1 MERSGRYPRG
11 VPFSINY
18 PEIPLYAFLENAARK
33 FPNRNAVIFYRNKI
47 TYSQLWGQTIR
58 LARALKNMG
67 VETSDRVGLLLPNV
81 PQFITAYNAVLAIGG
96 VVVPI
101 NPLNPPEEIGRELDE
116 TYTNTLIVLDRLLDS
131 IPNKVVENIIVAEA
145 AAYAPGHLRM
155 LSKLKQKG
163 KSFPG
168 GALIYE
174 ELVKG
179 PALNNLADI
188 DPNNDLAVILYTS
201 GTTGKPKGVMLT
213 HMNLVANALQSFYW
227 LRGWGF
233 SAKPQLAGWPII
245 LCAVPF
251 FHSYGMTVA
260 MNEAIQFGCTLV
272 LIPEPRAETIMKA
285 IQDHR
290 ATHFPAIPHFI
301 REMLFHPNLEK
312 YDLTSLT
319 SCVSGGASIEPEMME
334 RFVERTGAHFYQGY
348 GLTEAGPSTH
358 CTPIEG
364 DPNYRSVGLAF
375 PDTDVKIVDLKLG
388 EFEMPTGEKGELLIR
403 GPQVMKGYWRAP
415 RETAQTLKAG
425 WLHTGDICWIDDD
438 GYMYVAGRKRDRIL
452 AGGHTIWPRDVEEV
466 LTSHPYVK
474 EAIAIGVPD
483 PLRCS
488 SDIQALVTLMKKG
501 GEGLEDEL
509 LDHCRKRL
517 KYFQVPAKI
526 ILVDSLPKTPMGKV
540 DRLAVE
546 TEVERRIQEE
556 IARYSNQRSV

>member
-1 MERSGRYPRG
+1 MPY
-11 VPFSINY
+11 SINY

-33 FPNRNAVIFYRNKI
+33 FPSRDAVIFYGNRI
-47 TYSQLWGQTIR
+47 TFSQLWDQTIR
-58 LARALKNMG
+58 LAEALKNMG
-67 VETSDRVGLLLPNV
+67 VETGDRVGLLLPNV

-116 TYTNTLIVLDRLLDS
+116 TNVGTLIVLDRLLDR
-131 IPNKVVENIIVAEA
+131 IPNMVAENIIVAEA
-145 AAYAPGHLRM
+145 AAYAPRHLRM
-155 LSKLKQKG
+155 LSRFKQKRA
-163 KSFPG
+163 SFPG
-168 GALIYE
+168 GALMYE
-174 ELVKG
+174 ELVRG
-179 PALNNLADI
+179 PALDDLADV

-201 GTTGKPKGVMLT
+201 GTTGTPKGVMLT
-213 HMNLVANALQSFYW
+213 HMNLVANALQSYHW

-233 SAKPQLAGWPII
+233 SAKPQQAGWPII

-272 LIPEPRAETIMKA
+272 LIPEPGAEAIMKA

-301 REMLFHPNLEK
+301 REMLSHPNLGK

-319 SCVSGGASIEPEMME
+319 SCVSGGASMEPELME
-334 RFVERTGAHFYQGY
+334 RFVERTGASFYQGY

-375 PDTDVKIVDLKLG
+375 PDTEVKIVDLQLG
-388 EFEMPTGEKGELLIR
+388 EFEMPPGEKGELLIR
-403 GPQVMKGYWRAP
+403 GPQVMKGYWKAP
-415 RETAQTLKAG
+415 QETAEALKTG

-438 GYMYVAGRKRDRIL
+438 GYMYVVGRKRDRIV
-452 AGGHTIWPRDVEEV
+452 AGGHMVWPREVEEM
-466 LTSHPYVK
+466 LTSHPDVK
-474 EAIAIGVPD
+474 TAIAIGVPD

-488 SDIQALVTLMKKG
+488 TDIRALVTLVKKR

-509 LDHCRKRL
+509 MGHCRKRL
-517 KYFQVPAKI
+517 EHFQVPAKI
-526 ILVDSLPKTPMGKV
+526 TLVDSLPMTPMGKV

-546 TEVERRIQEE
+546 AEVERRIQEE
-556 IARYSNQRSV
+556 MARHASQRSV